1 MRSVAQKCH
10 VTLRT
15 VQKWV
20 RHADGK
26 RLDRVNWSDQPRGPK
41 SAPARTPR
49 AMEDHVLGARREL
62 RSHSALGEFGAD
74 AIRRHL
80 VGEGMES
87 VPCARTIHRVL
98 ERRGALDGARRL
110 RLPPPPPGWYLPEV
124 AQRRVE
130 LDSFDFVGP
139 LKIRRGP
146 LVDIFNAVSLLGGL
160 PGSWPMGQKTAQ
172 NALEAL
178 LEHWRAF
185 GCPGYAQFDND
196 TVFQGP
202 HQHPDTIG
210 RVSRLCLSLGI
221 VPVFVPPQE
230 TGFQASIEN
239 FNGRWQAK
247 VWSRFEHQSL
257 AELRERTARY
267 LEALHAR
274 SATRIEAAPPRRAF
288 PAHWRLDL
296 QAKPR
301 GRIVYLRRTSE
312 DGSAAVLGQKLQ
324 VERSWLHRL
333 VRAEVDLDADQI
345 TFYGLRRRDPSQH
358 IFLRKL
364 EHKVPHK
371 PFQE

>member
-1 MRSVAQKCH
+1 MRSVALKFH

-20 RHADGK
+20 GHAKGK
-26 RLDRVNWSDQPRGPK
+26 RLDRVDWSDQPSGPK
-41 SAPARTPR
+41 CAVARTPR
-49 AMEDHVLGARREL
+49 AMEDQVLATRIEL
-62 RSHSALGEFGAD
+62 RDNSALGEFGAD
-74 AIRRHL
+74 AIHRHL
-80 VGEGMES
+80 VDNGIERA
-87 VPCARTIHRVL
+87 PCARTIHRIL

-124 AQRRVE
+124 AHRQAE

-139 LKIRRGP
+139 LKIRNGP
-146 LVDIFNAVSLLGGL
+146 LVDILNAISLCGGL
-160 PGSWPMGQKTAQ
+160 PGSWPMAQKAAQ

-178 LEHWRAF
+178 VEHWRAF

-210 RVSRLCLSLGI
+210 RVTRMCLSLAV
-221 VPVFVPPQE
+221 VPVFVPQQE

-247 VWSRFEHQSL
+247 VWSRVEHESL
-257 AELRERTARY
+257 AGLCERTARY
-267 LEALHAR
+267 LDALHAR
-274 SATRIEAAPPRRAF
+274 SASRIEAAPPRRAF
-288 PAHWRLDL
+288 PARWRLDL

-301 GRIVYLRRTSE
+301 GRIIYLRRTSE
-312 DGSAAVLGQKLQ
+312 GGTAEVLGHKFL
-324 VERSWLHRL
+324 VDRSWLHRL
-333 VRAEVDLDADQI
+333 VRAEVDLDAHQI
-345 TFYGLRRRDPSQH
+345 TFYGIRRRDPSQH
-358 IFLRKL
+358 ILLTKL
-364 EHKVPHK
+364 EHEVPHK